1 MSAVLEVADLKV
13 HFGTRKGTVYAVDGV
28 SFAIGKQ
35 ETLGLVGESGCG
47 KSTLGKAI
55 VGLNPITDGQVLLD
69 GRNIT
74 GLSRKEMRPLRPRVQ
89 MIFQDPFASLN
100 PRLTVGR
107 ILEEPL
113 KVHRRGNRAER
124 RERVAELMRTVGLQP
139 DAARRHPH
147 EFSGGQRQRIGIARA
162 LALNPGLII
171 CDEAVSALDVSIQA
185 QVVNLLRDLQKAYGL
200 SYFFISH
207 DLSVVRH
214 IADRVM
220 VMYLGQVVEIAD
232 RRTLWQ
238 RPLHPYT
245 RALISAAPRPSPKL
259 ARDRQRELIE
269 GEIPSPSNPPSG
281 CRFRTRC
288 PYAVERC
295 AQEVPLLRA
304 TGEGHMAACHF
315 VTRQP
320 DGTFAGPGQ

>member
-1 MSAVLEVADLKV
+1 MSALLDVAGLKV
-13 HFGTRKGTVYAVDGV
+13 HFATRKGTVFAVDGV
-28 SFAIGKQ
+28 SFTIGKE

-55 VGLNPITDGQVLLD
+55 VGLSPITDGKVVLE
-69 GRNIT
+69 GQTIS
-74 GLSRKEMRPLRPRVQ
+74 GLTRRQMRPLRPRVQ

-113 KVHRRGNRAER
+113 MVHRRGNKAER
-124 RERVAELMRTVGLQP
+124 RARVAELMRIVGLP
-139 DAARRHPH
+139 PEAAKRHPH

-162 LALNPGLII
+162 LALNPSLIV

-185 QVVNLLRDLQKAYGL
+185 QVVNLLRDLQKQYGL

-232 RRTLWQ
+232 RRSLWQ

-245 RALISAAPRPSPKL
+245 RALIAAAPRPSPQA
-259 ARDRQRELIE
+259 ARGKKRELVE

-288 PYAVERC
+288 PFAEPIC
-295 AQEVPLLRA
+295 AAEVPPLRA
-304 TGEGHMAACHF
+304 TGTGHLTACHF
-315 VTRQP
+315 VHETP
-320 DGTFAGPGQ
+320 EGAFAGPGE